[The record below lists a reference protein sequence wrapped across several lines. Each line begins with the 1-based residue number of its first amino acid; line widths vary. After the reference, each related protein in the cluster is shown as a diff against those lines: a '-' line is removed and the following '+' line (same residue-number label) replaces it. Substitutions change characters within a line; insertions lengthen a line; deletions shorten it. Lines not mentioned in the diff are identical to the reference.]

1 MNKEYLKDIR
11 VGFADRGR
19 AFCVCLN
26 VMQLNVM
33 QILFISVLLSFIILF
48 FTNIALS
55 QTVTA
60 GSLQSVSAGANH
72 TCGITTDSNKN
83 VYCWGSN
90 EFGRLGNGSA
100 VDSSVPVK
108 VKGGGQGGAFLNGVS
123 QVAAGYYHT
132 CAVTTGGELYCWKGS
147 CIGCGSTPV
156 RVLKGEQESSGTYL
170 EDISQVSAGSQH
182 TCAVTTGGELY
193 CWGSNLYGQ
202 LGIGSKGSGGRP
214 TRVLKGEQGSSGLY
228 LEDISQVSAG
238 YGHTCAITTGGEV
251 YCWGWNNY
259 GQLGIDSTENQST
272 PVRVLKGEQESTCLY
287 LEDIN
292 QVSAGGNHSCA
303 VTGGREVYCW
313 GWNRVGQLGINSA
326 LNQSIPVRVL
336 KGEQASSEI
345 YLEDISQV
353 SAGSQHTCAVTT
365 GGELYCWGMNSQ
377 GQLGINSTLDQTTP
391 VRVLKG
397 AQTGN
402 DTYLENISQVT
413 IGFLSLCAVTTGG
426 ELYCW
431 GSNFKGRLGDGTTTN
446 RSVPAKIFDGSGS
459 APCQNACCAH
469 WGYENV
475 GEVCSAERM
484 FDCYGAAGDYSV
496 VCGKDIPSCY
506 GDARYNQIG
515 QFCTTGS
522 GNCIAAGDY
531 TCSGSSPDSSVVCG
545 ITNVAPSCCEDA
557 LFSRIGSACS
567 KINGNCTATGTY
579 VCSGTETGSSVRCNI
594 TNNGAACCADP
605 NYMLLGTECYSGEGV
620 CRSAGTYICGGSLT
634 NSNIVCNAVP
644 NLANAVLENTEALC
658 TDGLDNDCDGLPD
671 ELDPDCDLCPLD
683 NNKLFPGVC
692 GCGIADIDK
701 NRNGI
706 IDCLDPKLP
715 AAKINSI
722 VTKETEP
729 IKPRV
734 DVVRRKVIV
743 YMQRFNRA
751 ELQNLN
757 IANKYARKKGRRNKK
772 RGDKITFKYEV
783 SMRLISANKITSKK
797 NTNRTRKKVRS
808 PISKHNKVVLKK
820 QRRGVY
826 EVKYRIKI
834 YKNGKFLKNTE
845 WSGTRR
851 VAVPKRIVFPRRPNL

>member
-1 MNKEYLKDIR
+1 MNKEYLRDFEL
-11 VGFADRGR
+11 GFADRGR
-19 AFCVCLN
+19 AFSASLN
-26 VMQLNVM
+26 VMQLRVM
-33 QILFISVLLSFIILF
+33 QILFISMFLSFITLF
-48 FTNIALS
+48 FTNVAFS

-60 GSLQSVSAGANH
+60 GSLQSVSASLNN
-72 TCGITTDSNKN
+72 TCGVTTDSNKN

-90 EFGRLGNGSA
+90 EYGQLGNGSA
-100 VDSSVPVK
+100 EDSSVPVM
-108 VKGGGQGGAFLNGVS
+108 VKGGEQGGAFLNGVS

-132 CAVTTGGELYCWKGS
+132 CAVTTGGELYCWGS
-147 CIGCGSTPV
+147 NYFGQLGINSTLDQTIPV
-156 RVLKGEQESSGTYL
+156 RTLKGEQGGVGTYLEDVSQVSTGKYYTCAVTTGGELYCWGYNTFMQLGINVFEFEKTTPARVIKGEQVSSGTYL
-170 EDISQVSAGSQH
+170 EDISQVSAGEYHTCAVTTQGELYCWGLNFTGQLGINSRRTILGTPARVLKGEQESSSLYLEDISQVSGGSEYTCAVTTGGEVYCWGLNNGQLGINSTDNQSIPVRVLKGEQGSSGLYLENINQIFAGEEHVCAVATGGELYCWGISASGQLGNNSDHEITTMTPVRVLKGAQGGEGLYLEDISQVAAGEKH

-193 CWGSNLYGQ
+193 CWGYG
-202 LGIGSKGSGGRP
+202 G
-214 TRVLKGEQGSSGLY
+214 KGEL
-228 LEDISQVSAG
+228 G
-238 YGHTCAITTGGEV
+238 YGNTK
-251 YCWGWNNY
+251 Y
-259 GQLGIDSTENQST
+259 
-272 PVRVLKGEQESTCLY
+272 
-287 LEDIN
+287 
-292 QVSAGGNHSCA
+292 
-303 VTGGREVYCW
+303 
-313 GWNRVGQLGINSA
+313 
-326 LNQSIPVRVL
+326 
-336 KGEQASSEI
+336 
-345 YLEDISQV
+345 
-353 SAGSQHTCAVTT
+353 
-365 GGELYCWGMNSQ
+365 
-377 GQLGINSTLDQTTP
+377 TL
-391 VRVLKG
+391 L
-397 AQTGN
+397 
-402 DTYLENISQVT
+402 
-413 IGFLSLCAVTTGG
+413 
-426 ELYCW
+426 
-431 GSNFKGRLGDGTTTN
+431 
-446 RSVPAKIFDGSGS
+446 PAKIFDGSGS
-459 APCQNACCAH
+459 APCQNACCTH
-469 WGYENV
+469 WGYENI
-475 GEVCSAERM
+475 GEVCSAEKI
-484 FDCYGAAGDYSV
+484 FGCYGVAGSYSV
-496 VCGKDIPSCY
+496 VCGEDAPSCY
-506 GDARYNQIG
+506 GDARYTQIG
-515 QFCTTGS
+515 QFCTTGN
-522 GNCIAAGDY
+522 GFCIARGIY
-531 TCSGSSPDSSVVCG
+531 QCSGAFTTDPV
-545 ITNVAPSCCEDA
+545 T
-557 LFSRIGSACS
+557 
-567 KINGNCTATGTY
+567 
-579 VCSGTETGSSVRCNI
+579 CNI
-594 TNNGAACCADP
+594 TLPAAACCADP
-605 NYMLLGTECYSGEGV
+605 NYTLLGTECYSGKGV
-620 CRSAGTYICGGSLT
+620 CRSAGEYVCNGVASTS
-634 NSNIVCNAVP
+634 SVRCNAVP

-683 NNKLFPGVC
+683 DNKLFPGVCGCGVPETDSDGDGTPDCIDLCPADPNKIEAGVC